1 MKKLNLTTGLV
12 IGLCVSAVIATGV
25 LSFYSRGYSKTKAKD
40 TVLGDEW
47 YEPAEKYDFSQVN
60 PDEILSLSFDYADNS
75 FFEDVGIESVSS
87 DQVSGELSGYLTAY
101 PVYEKIMDRGVGK
114 SDIVNV
120 DYTCMDKETSYLVSG
135 GARKNLLLDL
145 GDNDL
150 PQEVTDAFCGL
161 LPGASF
167 QKESVV
173 EDPDGTFTG
182 DDGEEIA
189 LAGRTLIFSF
199 TINYIC
205 GAQRTEETLT
215 DDDIK
220 EVTEGDYNTVP
231 EFLEFIRA
239 RLQESSVEE
248 AAENV
253 WDRWIPG
260 CTIRDE
266 NKFNEL
272 VDLEFQYEMGFYQA
286 MADARNMDMDSLA
299 ALYGCDNRRAF
310 EEMVRDDSIRI
321 VKQYLITF
329 YIAQKEGILLGEAE
343 LLDRAEELVKEYGL
357 DSVEELKEA
366 YGGVEINLFLQMKRI
381 DQWIAEEI
389 YRRGE
394 Q

>member
-1 MKKLNLTTGLV
+1 MKKLNLPAGLV
-12 IGLCVSAVIATGV
+12 IGLCVSAVVATGV
-25 LSFYSRGYSKTKAKD
+25 LSIYSRVCSKAKEP
-40 TVLGDEW
+40 VPEDEW
-47 YEPAEKYDFSQVN
+47 YEPTEKYDFSQVN
-60 PDEILSLSFDYADNS
+60 PDEILSLPFDYADNS
-75 FFEDVGIESVSS
+75 FFEDVGIESVSP
-87 DQVSGELSGYLTAY
+87 DQVSRELSGYLTAY

-150 PQEVTDAFCGL
+150 PQEVIDEFCGL

-167 QKESVV
+167 QKESAV
-173 EDPDGTFTG
+173 EDLDGTFTG

-220 EVTEGDYNTVP
+220 EITEGDYNTVP

-253 WDRWIPG
+253 WDRWIPD
-260 CTIRDE
+260 CTIGDDD
-266 NKFNEL
+266 KFNEL
-272 VDLEFQYEMGFYQA
+272 ADLEFQYEMGFYQA

-299 ALYGCDNRRAF
+299 ALYGCDNRSAF
-310 EEMVRDDSIRI
+310 EEMVKDDSIRI
-321 VKQYLITF
+321 VKQYLIMF
-329 YIAQKEGILLGEAE
+329 YIAQKEGILLDEAV

-357 DSVEELKEA
+357 ESVEELKQA

-389 YRRGE
+389 YRRSG